1 VKDPFPFDD
10 DGGGKEPSCL
20 ENAIAIILGM
30 VFVCMVLTKIFLG
43 F

>member
-10 DGGGKEPSCL
+10 DGGKEPSCFKD
-20 ENAIAIILGM
+20 AISIILGT
-30 VFVCMVLTKIFLG
+30 VLVCMVLTKIFLG